1 MLVILNIYILD
12 LQNVV
17 SHLKNMSYISKTLS
31 SSLVKKY
38 VMAITG
44 FALASFLLIHM
55 LGNLQ
60 TLEGGPHAINAYANF
75 LQTLP
80 WEFLWGFRCALAAC
94 FVLHFLMAYLLVVE
108 NNKARPQTYAVKKNL
123 ASTFASR
130 TMIYT
135 GTIVIAFGIIH
146 ILHYT
151 MLKLNPEFKVL
162 DWVATSGMYEGKTL
176 HDVYAMMILGF
187 SNTWVSVAYLVALF
201 AIGFHLVHA
210 VSSMFQSIGLRNET
224 VRYNLN
230 KIAAIYA
237 VVIFGGFALN
247 PLAALAGKYTPCQAL
262 PVKEVVKQYEAAKA
276 ANKDPIFIDY
286 SFLNKKCEKAPTSA
300 AK

>member
-1 MLVILNIYILD
+1 MGTIKKSIL
-12 LQNVV
+12 
-17 SHLKNMSYISKTLS
+17 
-31 SSLVKKY
+31 SSLVKKF

-44 FALASFLLIHM
+44 FVLASFLLVHM

-187 SNTWVSVAYLVALF
+187 SNTWVSLAYIFNGSYRIPPFPRSFEYVPERWLRDENEIPLKRDCRG
-201 AIGFHLVHA
+201 ILRCNCGRLLDNPA
-210 VSSMFQSIGLRNET
+210 VLIS
-224 VRYNLN
+224 
-230 KIAAIYA
+230 
-237 VVIFGGFALN
+237 
-247 PLAALAGKYTPCQAL
+247 KYTPSKLCL
-262 PVKEVVKQYEAAKA
+262 LTKWFRRLK
-276 ANKDPIFIDY
+276 NKSRRQISDFRQLRLSKIGLHRSKNNF
-286 SFLNKKCEKAPTSA
+286 
-300 AK
+300 

>member
-1 MLVILNIYILD
+1 MGTIKKSIL
-12 LQNVV
+12 
-17 SHLKNMSYISKTLS
+17 
-31 SSLVKKY
+31 SSLVKKF

-44 FALASFLLIHM
+44 FVLASFLLVHM

-176 HDVYAMMILGF
+176 HDVYALLFLGF
-187 SNTWVSVAYLVALF
+187 SIRWVS
-201 AIGFHLVHA
+201 
-210 VSSMFQSIGLRNET
+210 
-224 VRYNLN
+224 
-230 KIAAIYA
+230 
-237 VVIFGGFALN
+237 
-247 PLAALAGKYTPCQAL
+247 LA
-262 PVKEVVKQYEAAKA
+262 
-276 ANKDPIFIDY
+276 F
-286 SFLNKKCEKAPTSA
+286 
-300 AK
+300 

>member
-1 MLVILNIYILD
+1 MGTIKKSIL
-12 LQNVV
+12 
-17 SHLKNMSYISKTLS
+17 
-31 SSLVKKY
+31 SSLVKKF

-44 FALASFLLIHM
+44 FVLASFLLVHM

-80 WEFLWGFRCALAAC
+80 WEFLWGFRCALAVC

-187 SNTWVSVAYLVALF
+187 SNTWVSLAYIFSMVV
-201 AIGFHLVHA
+201 IGFHLSHG
-210 VSSMFQSIGLRNET
+210 VSSMFQSVGFRDEKW
-224 VRYNLN
+224 RYRLN
-230 KIAAIYA
+230 AIAVAYCVVIAAGFSINPAA
-237 VVIFGGFALN
+237 VLIS
-247 PLAALAGKYTPCQAL
+247 KYTPL
-262 PVKEVVKQYEAAKA
+262 EIMPVSEVVSQIEKQKAEGKSPIFVNYDFLKSDCTAAK
-276 ANKDPIFIDY
+276 K
-286 SFLNKKCEKAPTSA
+286 
-300 AK
+300 

>member
-1 MLVILNIYILD
+1 MGTIKKSIL
-12 LQNVV
+12 
-17 SHLKNMSYISKTLS
+17 
-31 SSLVKKY
+31 SSLVKKF

-44 FALASFLLIHM
+44 FVLASFLLVHM

-187 SNTWVSVAYLVALF
+187 SNTWVSLAYIFSMVV
-201 AIGFHLVHA
+201 IGFHLSHG
-210 VSSMFQSIGLRNET
+210 VSSMFQSVGFRDEKW
-224 VRYNLN
+224 RYRLN
-230 KIAAIYA
+230 AIAVAYCVVIAAGFSINPEA
-237 VVIFGGFALN
+237 VLIS
-247 PLAALAGKYTPCQAL
+247 KYTPL
-262 PVKEVVKQYEAAKA
+262 EIMPVNEVVSQIEKQKAEGKSPIFVNYDFLKSDCTAAKQ
-276 ANKDPIFIDY
+276 
-286 SFLNKKCEKAPTSA
+286 
-300 AK
+300 

>member
-1 MLVILNIYILD
+1 MGTIKKSIL
-12 LQNVV
+12 
-17 SHLKNMSYISKTLS
+17 
-31 SSLVKKY
+31 SSLVKKF

-44 FALASFLLIHM
+44 FVLASFLLVHM

-94 FVLHFLMAYLLVVE
+94 FVLHFLTAYLLVVE

-187 SNTWVSVAYLVALF
+187 SNTWVSLAYIFSMVV
-201 AIGFHLVHA
+201 IGFHLSHG
-210 VSSMFQSIGLRNET
+210 VSSMFQSVGFRDEKW
-224 VRYNLN
+224 RYRLN
-230 KIAAIYA
+230 AIAVAYCVVIAAGFSINPAA
-237 VVIFGGFALN
+237 VLIS
-247 PLAALAGKYTPCQAL
+247 KYTPL
-262 PVKEVVKQYEAAKA
+262 EIMPVNEVVSQIEKQKAEGKSPIFVNYDFLKSDCTAAK
-276 ANKDPIFIDY
+276 K
-286 SFLNKKCEKAPTSA
+286 
-300 AK
+300 

>member
-1 MLVILNIYILD
+1 MGTIKKSIL
-12 LQNVV
+12 
-17 SHLKNMSYISKTLS
+17 
-31 SSLVKKY
+31 SSLVKKF

-44 FALASFLLIHM
+44 FVLASFLLVHM

-94 FVLHFLMAYLLVVE
+94 FVLHFLTAYLLVVE

-123 ASTFASR
+123 TSTFASR

-187 SNTWVSVAYLVALF
+187 SNTWVSLAYIFSMVV
-201 AIGFHLVHA
+201 IGFHLSHG
-210 VSSMFQSIGLRNET
+210 VSSMFQSVGFRDEKW
-224 VRYNLN
+224 RYRLN
-230 KIAAIYA
+230 AIAVAYCVVIAAGFSINPAA
-237 VVIFGGFALN
+237 VLIS
-247 PLAALAGKYTPCQAL
+247 KYTPL
-262 PVKEVVKQYEAAKA
+262 EIMPVNEVVSQIEKQKAEGKSPIFVNYDFLKSDCTAAK
-276 ANKDPIFIDY
+276 K
-286 SFLNKKCEKAPTSA
+286 
-300 AK
+300 

>member
-1 MLVILNIYILD
+1 
-12 LQNVV
+12 
-17 SHLKNMSYISKTLS
+17 
-31 SSLVKKY
+31 
-38 VMAITG
+38 MAITG
-44 FALASFLLIHM
+44 FVLASFLLVHM

-94 FVLHFLMAYLLVVE
+94 FVLHFLMAYLLVVG

-187 SNTWVSVAYLVALF
+187 SNTWVSLAYIFSMVV
-201 AIGFHLVHA
+201 IGFHLSHG
-210 VSSMFQSIGLRNET
+210 VSSMFQSVGFRDEKW
-224 VRYNLN
+224 RYRLN
-230 KIAAIYA
+230 AIAVAYCVVIAAGFSINPAA
-237 VVIFGGFALN
+237 VLIS
-247 PLAALAGKYTPCQAL
+247 KYTPL
-262 PVKEVVKQYEAAKA
+262 EIMPVNEVVSQIEKQKAEGKSPIFVNYDFLKSDCTAAK
-276 ANKDPIFIDY
+276 K
-286 SFLNKKCEKAPTSA
+286 
-300 AK
+300 

>member
-1 MLVILNIYILD
+1 MGTIKKSIL
-12 LQNVV
+12 
-17 SHLKNMSYISKTLS
+17 
-31 SSLVKKY
+31 SSLVKKF

-44 FALASFLLIHM
+44 FVLASFLLVHM

-187 SNTWVSVAYLVALF
+187 SNTWVSLAYIFSMVV
-201 AIGFHLVHA
+201 IGFHLSHG
-210 VSSMFQSIGLRNET
+210 VSSMFQSVGFRDEKW
-224 VRYNLN
+224 RYRLN
-230 KIAAIYA
+230 AIAVAYCVVIAAGFSINPAA
-237 VVIFGGFALN
+237 VLIS
-247 PLAALAGKYTPCQAL
+247 KYTPL
-262 PVKEVVKQYEAAKA
+262 EIMPVNEVVSQVEKQKAEGKSPIFVNYDFLKSDCTAAK
-276 ANKDPIFIDY
+276 K
-286 SFLNKKCEKAPTSA
+286 
-300 AK
+300 

>member
-1 MLVILNIYILD
+1 MGTIKKSIL
-12 LQNVV
+12 
-17 SHLKNMSYISKTLS
+17 
-31 SSLVKKY
+31 SSLVKKF

-44 FALASFLLIHM
+44 FMLASFLLVHM

-94 FVLHFLMAYLLVVE
+94 FVLHFLTAYLLVVE

-187 SNTWVSVAYLVALF
+187 SNTWVSLAYIFSMVV
-201 AIGFHLVHA
+201 IGFHLSHG
-210 VSSMFQSIGLRNET
+210 VSSMFQSVGFRDEKW
-224 VRYNLN
+224 RYRLN
-230 KIAAIYA
+230 AIAVAYCVVIAAGFSINPAA
-237 VVIFGGFALN
+237 VLIS
-247 PLAALAGKYTPCQAL
+247 KYTPL
-262 PVKEVVKQYEAAKA
+262 EIMPVNEVVSQIEKQKAEGKSPIFVNYDFLKSDCTAAK
-276 ANKDPIFIDY
+276 K
-286 SFLNKKCEKAPTSA
+286 
-300 AK
+300 

>member
-1 MLVILNIYILD
+1 MGTIKKSIL
-12 LQNVV
+12 
-17 SHLKNMSYISKTLS
+17 
-31 SSLVKKY
+31 SSLVKKF

-44 FALASFLLIHM
+44 FVLASFLLVHM

-187 SNTWVSVAYLVALF
+187 SNTWVSLAYIFSMVV
-201 AIGFHLVHA
+201 IGFHLSHG
-210 VSSMFQSIGLRNET
+210 VSSMFQSVGFRDEKW
-224 VRYNLN
+224 RCRLN
-230 KIAAIYA
+230 AIAVAYCVVIAAGFSINPAA
-237 VVIFGGFALN
+237 VLIS
-247 PLAALAGKYTPCQAL
+247 KYTPL
-262 PVKEVVKQYEAAKA
+262 EIMPVNEVVSQIEKQKAEGKSPIFVNYDFLKSDCTAAK
-276 ANKDPIFIDY
+276 K
-286 SFLNKKCEKAPTSA
+286 
-300 AK
+300 

>member
-1 MLVILNIYILD
+1 MGTIKKSIL
-12 LQNVV
+12 
-17 SHLKNMSYISKTLS
+17 
-31 SSLVKKY
+31 SSLVKKF

-44 FALASFLLIHM
+44 FVLASFLLVHM

-151 MLKLNPEFKVL
+151 MLKLNSEFKVL

-187 SNTWVSVAYLVALF
+187 SNTWVSLAYIFSMVV
-201 AIGFHLVHA
+201 IGFHLSHG
-210 VSSMFQSIGLRNET
+210 VSSMFQSVGFRDEKW
-224 VRYNLN
+224 RYRLN
-230 KIAAIYA
+230 AIAVAYCVVIAAGFSINPAA
-237 VVIFGGFALN
+237 VLIS
-247 PLAALAGKYTPCQAL
+247 KYTPL
-262 PVKEVVKQYEAAKA
+262 EIMPVNEVVSQIEKQKAEGKSPIFVNYDFLKSDCTAAK
-276 ANKDPIFIDY
+276 K
-286 SFLNKKCEKAPTSA
+286 
-300 AK
+300 

>member
-1 MLVILNIYILD
+1 MGTIKKSIL
-12 LQNVV
+12 
-17 SHLKNMSYISKTLS
+17 
-31 SSLVKKY
+31 SSLVKKF

-44 FALASFLLIHM
+44 FVLASFLLVHM

-146 ILHYT
+146 ILHFT

-187 SNTWVSVAYLVALF
+187 SNTWVSLAYIFSMVV
-201 AIGFHLVHA
+201 IGFHLSHG
-210 VSSMFQSIGLRNET
+210 VSSMFQSVGFRDEKW
-224 VRYNLN
+224 RYRLN
-230 KIAAIYA
+230 AIAVAYCVVIAAGFSINPAA
-237 VVIFGGFALN
+237 VLIS
-247 PLAALAGKYTPCQAL
+247 KYTPL
-262 PVKEVVKQYEAAKA
+262 EIMPVNEVVSQIEKQKAEGKSPIFVNYDFLKSDCTAAK
-276 ANKDPIFIDY
+276 K
-286 SFLNKKCEKAPTSA
+286 
-300 AK
+300 

>member
-1 MLVILNIYILD
+1 MGTIKKSIL
-12 LQNVV
+12 
-17 SHLKNMSYISKTLS
+17 
-31 SSLVKKY
+31 SSLVKKF

-44 FALASFLLIHM
+44 FVLASFLLVHM

-176 HDVYAMMILGF
+176 HNVYAMMILGF
-187 SNTWVSVAYLVALF
+187 SNTWVSLAYIFSMVV
-201 AIGFHLVHA
+201 IGFHLSHG
-210 VSSMFQSIGLRNET
+210 VSSMFQSVGFRDEKW
-224 VRYNLN
+224 RYRLN
-230 KIAAIYA
+230 AIAVAYCVVIAAGFSINPAA
-237 VVIFGGFALN
+237 VLIS
-247 PLAALAGKYTPCQAL
+247 KYTPL
-262 PVKEVVKQYEAAKA
+262 EIMPVNEVVSQIEKQKAEGKSPIFVNYDFLKSDCTAAK
-276 ANKDPIFIDY
+276 K
-286 SFLNKKCEKAPTSA
+286 
-300 AK
+300 

>member
-1 MLVILNIYILD
+1 MGTIKKSIL
-12 LQNVV
+12 
-17 SHLKNMSYISKTLS
+17 
-31 SSLVKKY
+31 SSLVKKF

-44 FALASFLLIHM
+44 FVLASFLLVHM

-94 FVLHFLMAYLLVVE
+94 FVLHFLMAYLLVEE

-187 SNTWVSVAYLVALF
+187 SNTWVSLAYIFSMVV
-201 AIGFHLVHA
+201 IGFHLSHG
-210 VSSMFQSIGLRNET
+210 VSSMFQSVGFRDEKW
-224 VRYNLN
+224 RYRLN
-230 KIAAIYA
+230 AIAVAYCVVIAAGFSINPAA
-237 VVIFGGFALN
+237 VLIS
-247 PLAALAGKYTPCQAL
+247 KYTPL
-262 PVKEVVKQYEAAKA
+262 EIMPVNEVVSQIEKQKAEGKSPIFVNYDFLKSDCTAAK
-276 ANKDPIFIDY
+276 K
-286 SFLNKKCEKAPTSA
+286 
-300 AK
+300 